1 MCLIEV
7 LGISWFR
14 RPTLTPC
21 ALISGSEDPTFTK
34 GGIEGRQE
42 TAGAANG
49 VTASSL
55 PLPHPNAESAQQKPD
70 QCQMS
75 QRTMGSFQSV
85 HSNAVEK
92 NRILF
97 SLLEAGVETTVDRLQ
112 KNSRIINWICHGH
125 HHIDPP
131 PHLDGGRLMS
141 ENLVTCQGSDKP
153 CQYSNGEN
161 ETPSLP

>member
-1 MCLIEV
+1 
-7 LGISWFR
+7 
-14 RPTLTPC
+14 
-21 ALISGSEDPTFTK
+21 
-34 GGIEGRQE
+34 
-42 TAGAANG
+42 
-49 VTASSL
+49 
-55 PLPHPNAESAQQKPD
+55 
-70 QCQMS
+70 MS

-112 KNSRIINWICHGH
+112 KNSRIINWIRHGH

-131 PHLDGGRLMS
+131 PHLDGGSVMS
-141 ENLVTCQGSDKP
+141 ENLVTCQGVDKP
-153 CQYSNGEN
+153 CQHSNGEN